1 MNKSEIHED
10 NEEFDFEKD
19 LSINKYRLDEECLS
33 HSSLY
38 FKYAEAQQEA
48 KNRVSR
54 AKNNL
59 ELVQSERNLA
69 IREELTKKGTKYTE
83 SMVDK
88 LVAADE
94 LVIKAKNKLFNVESV
109 YAKLSV
115 AVQAFEHRKSELDNL
130 VKLYCSGYYSLPTNG
145 GTGVRKSVNDQ
156 TSREMRKKLNNKESE
171 ND

>member
-69 IREELTKKGTKYTE
+69 IREELTKKETKYTE

-130 VKLYCSGYYSLPTNG
+130 VKLYCSGYYSLPING